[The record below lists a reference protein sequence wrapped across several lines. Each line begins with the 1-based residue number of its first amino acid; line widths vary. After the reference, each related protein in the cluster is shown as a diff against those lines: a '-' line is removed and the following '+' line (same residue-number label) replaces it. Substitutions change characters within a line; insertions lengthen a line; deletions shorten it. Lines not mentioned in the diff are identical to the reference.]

1 MNIEMENKNAIREIE
16 DIAKLFKTGYV
27 CADFE
32 KVMWVPNR
40 PVSEF
45 QLLRYKEQNGGIRL
59 GVRVASCLGCVHM
72 FVNCVTGSKHLH
84 VDTDDI
90 VFKGNDGKE
99 VTFNKITNPEC
110 KYMRMK
116 KGEKVSFKL
125 LWNYTEKK
133 LDQEG
138 VQDII
143 EEVNWK
149 DCGWKASFGKKDGH
163 IYLTR
168 T

>member
-1 MNIEMENKNAIREIE
+1 MDIEMENKNTIRKIE
-16 DIAKLFKTGYV
+16 DVAKVFKTGYV
-27 CADFE
+27 CADRW

-45 QLLRYKEQNGGIRL
+45 QLLKYKDQKGGIRL
-59 GVRVASCLGCVHM
+59 GVRVEPSLGCAHM

-99 VTFNKITNPEC
+99 VTFNKITNPER

-125 LWNYTEKK
+125 LWNLTKRK
-133 LDQEG
+133 LEQED

-143 EEVNWK
+143 EEINEN
-149 DCGWKASFGKKDGH
+149 DGGWVASFGKKDGH